1 MTDWNIN
8 KSPLGKKQDGL
19 EHVKPSS
26 DEEQGNLEPNKPP
39 SDEGGGKTK
48 F

>member
-1 MTDWNIN
+1 MTDWNII
-8 KSPLGKKQDGL
+8 KSPLSKKQDGL
-19 EHVKPSS
+19 ELKPSS
-26 DEEQGNLEPNKPP
+26 DEEQGNWEPNKPP